1 MVSKK
6 PKTGDSSM
14 FFDEQLAEFRVLTQ
28 KAAEE
33 NRLREEE
40 LWFSLSPEQQ
50 LDVFCA
56 VMRRVHQAEIV
67 DKGSYRYAL
76 YTIFGFDLDAYGRA
90 MDAGYL
96 DIHNAFYE

>member
-1 MVSKK
+1 MYEKELEHYRKMHAQVKK
-6 PKTGDSSM
+6 EN
-14 FFDEQLAEFRVLTQ
+14 EQ
-28 KAAEE
+28 
-33 NRLREEE
+33 REEI
-40 LWFSLSPEQQ
+40 LWNSFSKEQQ
-50 LDVFCA
+50 LDIFCA
-56 VMRRVHQAEIV
+56 VIRRVYQAEIV

>member
-1 MVSKK
+1 
-6 PKTGDSSM
+6 M
-14 FFDEQLAEFRVLTQ
+14 FNQEWEDFRKLSE
-28 KAAEE
+28 KAMIK
-33 NRLREEE
+33 NRKREEE
-40 LWFSLSPEQQ
+40 LWNSFSSEQQ

-76 YTIFGFDLDAYGRA
+76 YTVFGFDLDSYGRA

-96 DIHNAFYE
+96 DIHNAFVE

>member
-1 MVSKK
+1 MY
-6 PKTGDSSM
+6 
-14 FFDEQLAEFRVLTQ
+14 DEELAEFR
-28 KAAEE
+28 KMAEKMAIE
-33 NRLREEE
+33 HRRREEE
-40 LWFSLSPEQQ
+40 LWLSLSQEQQ
-50 LDVFCA
+50 LDIFCA
-56 VMRRVHQAEIV
+56 IMRRVYQAEIV